1 MSTSKHSDSNAYIQT
16 EFMTAISRYNITALS
31 LKQHSSMKWGDATG
45 CLVPPLLV
53 AMVERERV
61 ELERRQKEALLEK
74 SRTAAEATRDGDA
87 DGGEDENVNGDLRS
101 SPATKG
107 RRSSGSNSKGNGGLL
122 TPVQMGRSDENRD
135 KGSTIQQS
143 RKSKASVGVEE
154 EPVPPLELPTQQF
167 DGFDM
172 RLYASVAAFLERLLY
187 EKLMCAICQ
196 NYRNVIL
203 MM

>member
-1 MSTSKHSDSNAYIQT
+1 
-16 EFMTAISRYNITALS
+16 
-31 LKQHSSMKWGDATG
+31 MKWGDATG

-53 AMVERERV
+53 AMVERERA

-74 SRTAAEATRDGDA
+74 SRAAAEATRDGD
-87 DGGEDENVNGDLRS
+87 GGEDENGKVNGDWRS
-101 SPATKG
+101 SSSSKG
-107 RRSSGSNSKGNGGLL
+107 RRPSGSGSKGNGGLF
-122 TPVQMGRSDENRD
+122 TPVHLGRSDENRG
-135 KGSTIQQS
+135 KESAIQQS
-143 RKSKASVGVEE
+143 MKSKASVGVEE

-167 DGFDM
+167 DGFDT

-187 EKLMCAICQ
+187 EKLMCAIGQ